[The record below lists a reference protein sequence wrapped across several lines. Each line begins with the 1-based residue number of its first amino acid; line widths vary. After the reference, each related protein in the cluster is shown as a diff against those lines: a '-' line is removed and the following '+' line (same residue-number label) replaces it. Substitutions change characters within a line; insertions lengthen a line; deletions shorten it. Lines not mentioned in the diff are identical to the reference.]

1 MKSVD
6 QEFSLALGKI
16 LKQYRQKKNMSLFQ
30 LGEATNLNENNIGR
44 LERGEHIPAL
54 KTYVKLAITL
64 ELEISDYFSVLGPI
78 IEKEDM

>member
-1 MKSVD
+1 MKSID
-6 QEFSLALGKI
+6 KELSIELGKI

-54 KTYVKLAITL
+54 KTFLKLAIQL
-64 ELEISDYFSVLGPI
+64 DLEISDYFPVLGSI
-78 IEKEDM
+78 IEREYM